1 MLAGFLDPPIWRPEN
16 SVDMWNFGYPGDWLS
31 ELNQQTFAQ
40 VLFLTL
46 MFFRQ
51 TRSRRSFV
59 SRIAITPKFKMRRFS
74 NQVRPPT
81 GLKWCKC
88 RSLYAW
94 WMFPPAWLISF
105 DVTWKRSTV
114 LQAEYTCQLFFL
126 AVLSQITAHNLLIN
140 LKLNALLNEPENQAI

>member
-31 ELNQQTFAQ
+31 ELNQQTIAQ

-46 MFFRQ
+46 IFFRQ

-105 DVTWKRSTV
+105 DDVTWKRLIYSFTGGIYLST
-114 LQAEYTCQLFFL
+114 FFL
-126 AVLSQITAHNLLIN
+126 SRPQPNNGAKSAYQ
-140 LKLNALLNEPENQAI
+140 PEV